1 MKRTKGTHLQF
12 YIKTV
17 PSAIAKKGN
26 AKNQFWHKYAR
37 AFGIFFIQKKI
48 SITLDYIPSAQY
60 HITDFEFRQTE
71 GDFPQV

>member
-60 HITDFEFRQTE
+60 HIKDFESRQTQ
-71 GDFPQV
+71 GNFSQV

>member
-1 MKRTKGTHLQF
+1 MQRTKGTHLQF

-48 SITLDYIPSAQY
+48 SISLDYIPSAQY
-60 HITDFEFRQTE
+60 HIADFEFRQTQ
-71 GDFPQV
+71 GDFSQV